1 VTRETDR
8 SEGEKEM
15 NETFDVLEKAKVV
28 FSKALEQSEAINPGA
43 IEIALKSLE
52 FIREEQKRR
61 APNAG

>member
-1 VTRETDR
+1 
-8 SEGEKEM
+8 M

-61 APNAG
+61 APNVG